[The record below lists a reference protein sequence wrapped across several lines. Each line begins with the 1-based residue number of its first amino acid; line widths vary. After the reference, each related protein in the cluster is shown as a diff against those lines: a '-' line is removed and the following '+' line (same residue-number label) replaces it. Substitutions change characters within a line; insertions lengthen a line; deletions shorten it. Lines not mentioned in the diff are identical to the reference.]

1 MTIERNILLSRL
13 IEAKHNGFVKI
24 LTGIRR
30 CGKSFLLFNL
40 FKRHLLEMG
49 VPASHILEINLED
62 EANERLTNPIE
73 LGTYIRTR
81 LANDGQMNYV
91 LIDEIQRCRKVL
103 PEWVDLSRVHPDD
116 REASYVTF
124 YGVLGGLRSMPNV
137 DVYVT
142 GSNSRLLA
150 SDVASEF
157 RGRGQVIHVTP
168 LSFGEFHAFCKGDIT
183 IRDVLSEYMLYGG
196 MPECV
201 LQTTAAGKE
210 LYLKNLYQTIYVRDI
225 AERYKIKN
233 GLLLETLIDVV
244 MSNVGGLVNP
254 TKLANAMTTVSK
266 VHATQPTVA
275 KYLKMLEDAFL
286 VSKASRF
293 DIKGRRYLESP
304 SKYYASDT
312 GLRNARINFR
322 QFERSHL
329 MENVIYC
336 ELLRRGYSVDVG
348 IVDKGCNVAG
358 KHEIRRYEVDFV
370 VNRGTRQIYI
380 QSALSIPDE
389 AKRTQETQSLKNTG
403 DSFPKLVITN
413 DAHQERGYDNSG
425 IAYMGLEDFLLDP
438 ASIESF

>member
-1 MTIERNILLSRL
+1 MTIERSILLNRL
-13 IEAKHNGFVKI
+13 IAAKHNGFVKI

-40 FKRHLLEMG
+40 FKRHLLETG
-49 VPASHILEINLED
+49 VPTSHILEVNLED
-62 EANERLTNPIE
+62 QANERLTNPLE
-73 LGTYIRTR
+73 LGRYIREH
-81 LANDGQMNYV
+81 LASDGCMNYV

-103 PEWVDLSRVHPDD
+103 PDWVDLSRVHPDD

-124 YGVLGGLRSMPNV
+124 HGVLGGLRSMANV

-150 SDVASEF
+150 SDVATEF

-168 LSFGEFHAFCKGDIT
+168 LSFSEFHAFCKNT
-183 IRDVLSEYMLYGG
+183 IRDALSEYMLYGG

-201 LQTTAAGKE
+201 LQTSAAEKE
-210 LYLKNLYQTIYVRDI
+210 TYLKDLYQTIYIRDI

-233 GLLLETLIDVV
+233 DVLLETLIDVV
-244 MSNVGGLVNP
+244 MSSIGGLVNP
-254 TKLANAMTTVSK
+254 TKLANAITTVSK
-266 VHATQPTVA
+266 VKATQPTVA

-286 VSKASRF
+286 VSKANRY
-293 DIKGRRYLESP
+293 DIKGRRYLDFP

-348 IVDKGCNVAG
+348 VVEKGGNAAG
-358 KHEIRRYEVDFV
+358 RHEIRRYEVDFV
-370 VNRGTRQIYI
+370 VNRGARQIYI
-380 QSALSIPDE
+380 QSTLSIPDE
-389 AKRTQETQSLKNTG
+389 AKRIQETQSLQNTG

-438 ASIESF
+438 TSIETL